1 MAIAAAQE
9 SRVNAIMT
17 EIIARMKE
25 LFGDSLRQVIL
36 FGSYARG
43 EQDEYSDMDVMV
55 LVDIDDSELKQ
66 YSNGIAEIMTDISIR
81 YGVLPSIIDKN
92 YHHFQNWVPYLP
104 FYRNV
109 KTEGI
114 EFYAS

>member
-1 MAIAAAQE
+1 VPITADCQNRVAI
-9 SRVNAIMT
+9 IMN
-17 EIIARMKE
+17 EIVTGMKKI
-25 LFGDSLRQVIL
+25 FGENLRQVLL

-43 EQDEYSDMDVMV
+43 EQEEYSDMDVMV
-55 LVDIDDSELKQ
+55 LVSLTDDELKQ
-66 YSNGIAEIMTDISIR
+66 YNDAIARVMSDISIE

-92 YHHFQNWVPYLP
+92 YEHFHHWAAYLP

-114 EFYAS
+114 EFYAG

>member
-1 MAIAAAQE
+1 MAIATEQQ
-9 SRVNAIMT
+9 SRVNLIMS
-17 EIIARMKE
+17 EIIVGMKD

-43 EQDEYSDMDVMV
+43 EQDEYSDMDIMV
-55 LVDIDDSELKQ
+55 LVDIDDNDLKQ
-66 YSNGIAEIMTDISIR
+66 YNSRIAELMTDISIR

-92 YHHFQNWVPYLP
+92 YQHFQRWVPYLP

>member
-1 MAIAAAQE
+1 MAIAAEQE
-9 SRVNAIMT
+9 SRVNIIMT
-17 EIIARMKE
+17 EIIAKMKE

-43 EQDEYSDMDVMV
+43 EQDKYSDMDIMV
-55 LVDIDDSELKQ
+55 LVDIDDNDLKQ
-66 YSNGIAEIMTDISIR
+66 FNNGIAEIMTDISIR

-92 YHHFQNWVPYLP
+92 YRNFHKWVPHLP